1 MKLRTFGDRLRT
13 NCAAEIA
20 VFIAGGLAGAVAHSM
35 NQNGGDAYFG
45 GFFTGV
51 AMCSLVLSV
60 SSAIL
65 KLKDGPVPR
74 P

>member
-1 MKLRTFGDRLRT
+1 M
-13 NCAAEIA
+13 
-20 VFIAGGLAGAVAHSM
+20 FIAGGLAGAVAHSM
-35 NQNGGDAYFG
+35 NQNGGDGYFA

-51 AMCSLVLSV
+51 AMCALVLSV